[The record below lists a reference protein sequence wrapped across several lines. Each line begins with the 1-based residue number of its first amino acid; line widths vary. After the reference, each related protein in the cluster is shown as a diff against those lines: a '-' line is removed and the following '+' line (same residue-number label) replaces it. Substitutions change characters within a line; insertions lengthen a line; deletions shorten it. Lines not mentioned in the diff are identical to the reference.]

1 MAKEKP
7 GKNQLMLK
15 VASYRVKDKSSS
27 LPLLLL
33 SYWRKED
40 DGYRIQVVA
49 RATINISQLRLLSKV
64 TFGQKKI
71 LKKFSNIFEKF

>member
-1 MAKEKP
+1 
-7 GKNQLMLK
+7 MLK

-49 RATINISQLRLLSKV
+49 RASINISQLRLLSKV
-64 TFGQKKI
+64 SPF
-71 LKKFSNIFEKF
+71 